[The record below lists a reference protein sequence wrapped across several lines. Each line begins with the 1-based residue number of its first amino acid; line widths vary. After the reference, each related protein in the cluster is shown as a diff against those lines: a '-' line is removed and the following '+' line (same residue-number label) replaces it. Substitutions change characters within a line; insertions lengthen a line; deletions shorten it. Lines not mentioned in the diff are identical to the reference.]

1 MTKKCKW
8 VMCFSIICFILV
20 SSLVGTD
27 MKVMAKS
34 TWIDVGGGWEFR
46 VDGPHVDGCTKY
58 HVHARNKQEGKEGS
72 ECVDGTSSHGD
83 HLNDVP
89 KKVRNKIRD
98 NNEYQKAKKK
108 QKKLNDAK
116 KEIKK
121 KKLKIDWKHIADVVI
136 AIGIVVVATG
146 TFFFQGDDMAA
157 WINFLRAI
165 GC

>member
-1 MTKKCKW
+1 MNIRRLK
-8 VMCFSIICFILV
+8 
-20 SSLVGTD
+20 
-27 MKVMAKS
+27 
-34 TWIDVGGGWEFR
+34 
-46 VDGPHVDGCTKY
+46 
-58 HVHARNKQEGKEGS
+58 RNK
-72 ECVDGTSSHGD
+72 
-83 HLNDVP
+83 
-89 KKVRNKIRD
+89 
-98 NNEYQKAKKK
+98 
-108 QKKLNDAK
+108 KKLNDAK